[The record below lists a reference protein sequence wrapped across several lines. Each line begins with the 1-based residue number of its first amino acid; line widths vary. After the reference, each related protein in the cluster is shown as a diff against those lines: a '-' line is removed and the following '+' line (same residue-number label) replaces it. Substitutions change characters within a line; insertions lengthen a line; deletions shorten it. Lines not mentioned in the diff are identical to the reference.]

1 MSATGRPYTDGPFAG
16 PPLSPSIDPQD
27 LLLPSAWLE
36 IKETPESSKKRMTSD
51 QFQRLI
57 ETRIKHAARP
67 SPRGSTPDL
76 AESSA
81 PLAPPSNGVLKDVY
95 LVGPSNRPK
104 LSSEASLK
112 DRVGADESF
121 APLADL
127 LDPLVGE
134 MAMRIVRS
142 YLNSQPLDMQGE
154 LCTIMVRDLMEEL
167 SADGAEMCDETTLE
181 AETLRTAM
189 EILIDK
195 DDLVDDVNNPLFRDL
210 MLKLHVYC
218 QTNGIRLLSL
228 PE

>member
-1 MSATGRPYTDGPFAG
+1 MSATGQPYTDGPFAG

-27 LLLPSAWLE
+27 LPLTTAWLDFKE
-36 IKETPESSKKRMTSD
+36 IPEPSTKRMTSD

-57 ETRIKHAARP
+57 EARIKQATQP

-81 PLAPPSNGVLKDVY
+81 LAPPSNGVLKDVY
-95 LVGPSNRPK
+95 LEGTSNGPK

-112 DRVGADESF
+112 DRVGADDIF

-134 MAMRIVRS
+134 LAMRIVRS
-142 YLNSQPLDMQGE
+142 YLDSQPLEMQGE
-154 LCTIMVRDLMEEL
+154 LCTIMVRDLMAEL

-181 AETLRTAM
+181 ATTLRTAM

-195 DDLVDDVNNPLFRDL
+195 DDLVDDVDNPLFRDL